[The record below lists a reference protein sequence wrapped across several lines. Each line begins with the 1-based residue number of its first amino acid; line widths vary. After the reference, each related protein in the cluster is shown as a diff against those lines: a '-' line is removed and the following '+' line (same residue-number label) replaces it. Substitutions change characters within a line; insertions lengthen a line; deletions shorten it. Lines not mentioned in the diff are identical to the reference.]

1 MSERDEPEA
10 VAPIQQHVVMTR
22 DAMMAFAEGWIRA
35 WNRRDVEV
43 VLSHFRDDAVFLSPV
58 AAKYVGSSR
67 IEGKTALANY
77 WRSALDKLTTLAFT
91 LDRATWDPVRRE
103 LNVIYEADL
112 NGQRRRACELMIFD
126 EHGEQIQG
134 EAFYGAELP

>member
-1 MSERDEPEA
+1 
-10 VAPIQQHVVMTR
+10 
-22 DAMMAFAEGWIRA
+22 MMAFAEGWIRA
-35 WNRRDVEV
+35 WNRRDLEV

-67 IEGKTALANY
+67 IEGKTALADY
-77 WRSALDKLTTLAFT
+77 WRSALDKLTALAFT

-112 NGQRRRACELMIFD
+112 NGQRHRACELMIFD